1 MVNRDGVLARIV
13 LHDARKEGLREK
25 EAGYPEHCRL
35 SIVVPVLR
43 HTDDTVRTQFSRG
56 NGSLINENAESTR
69 EGLTIKVSQL

>member
-1 MVNRDGVLARIV
+1 MVNRDGVLARVV

-25 EAGYPEHCRL
+25 EARYPEHCRL

-43 HTDDTVRTQFSRG
+43 HTVRTQFSRG
-56 NGSLINENAESTR
+56 NGSLINENAETTR